1 MLDFNILTAERQED
15 GDFLITCSLKTA
27 NPFIEKDL
35 KETAEFLDN
44 IITKRDDMYFIEK
57 EPLQFTTMCLIVFNI
72 MILYSG
78 YGVSIKF
85 DDNIP
90 EEVQSDMRHMAKF
103 YYKLGDKEND

>member
-15 GDFLITCSLKTA
+15 GDFLVTCSLKTA

-35 KETAEFLDN
+35 KETAEYLDK
-44 IITKRDDMYFIEK
+44 IITKHDDMYFIEK
-57 EPLQFTTMCLIVFNI
+57 ESLQFTTVCLIVFNI

-78 YGVSIKF
+78 YGVNIKF
-85 DDNIP
+85 DDNIL
-90 EEVQSDMRHMAKF
+90 EEVQSDMRQMAKF